1 MGLFELSSWG
11 EGGIKRK
18 SEKKK
23 SKKRRKN
30 FQASPNKEKVNKPG
44 EENIS
49 KSKKKKFDPTI
60 KNISTGNE
68 KITESPKK
76 KKNKQ
81 RKKQLQ
87 QINLTTNNS
96 PTINGKKKKQRKIL
110 SSKISRETLL
120 PIIKKK
126 STFVTVK
133 GPVLDKL
140 ENVNNKAEKLSV
152 KKRKFKKNRRQ
163 NFETEKLEKNELTT
177 SSASKGKKRRKFSP
191 KKETMNFNSPKKMVL
206 EKKKNMVDEKKLMEN
221 KGKNTNKRNRL
232 EIEGE
237 KEQVI
242 TSKKRRKSNKN
253 SGEKNQLSK
262 KIDVNTLKGMLKD
275 KEEEK
280 KKPNWENSSST
291 LRERMIAQLRSSR
304 FRFINET
311 LYNNASFESK
321 KYFKD
326 DPEAFDAYHKGFQQ
340 QVDNWPLNP
349 VDIIIESIKK
359 VPKDFIVADFGCGEA
374 KIAESISQKVH
385 SFDFVAMNDKV
396 TVCDMAHTP
405 LLKNGVNIVVFCLSL
420 MGTNLNDYLLEANRV
435 LKKGGIMKIA
445 EVESRF
451 ENIEDFIKLVTNYG
465 FVNTWSDLSNDL
477 FYFLD
482 FKKEKDIEKG
492 KSKLPAI
499 ELKPCLYKRR

>member
-1 MGLFELSSWG
+1 M
-11 EGGIKRK
+11 
-18 SEKKK
+18 
-23 SKKRRKN
+23 
-30 FQASPNKEKVNKPG
+30 
-44 EENIS
+44 
-49 KSKKKKFDPTI
+49 
-60 KNISTGNE
+60 
-68 KITESPKK
+68 
-76 KKNKQ
+76 
-81 RKKQLQ
+81 
-87 QINLTTNNS
+87 
-96 PTINGKKKKQRKIL
+96 
-110 SSKISRETLL
+110 
-120 PIIKKK
+120 
-126 STFVTVK
+126 
-133 GPVLDKL
+133 
-140 ENVNNKAEKLSV
+140 SV
-152 KKRKFKKNRRQ
+152 KKRKFKRNRRQ
-163 NFETEKLEKNELTT
+163 NLEENELMN
-177 SSASKGKKRRKFSP
+177 SSVSKEKKKKKFSSQ
-191 KKETMNFNSPKKMVL
+191 KETMNFNSPKKMVL
-206 EKKKNMVDEKKLMEN
+206 GKMKNENKKKIMEN
-221 KGKNTNKRNRL
+221 RGKMTNKRNRS

-237 KEQVI
+237 KEEVI
-242 TSKKRRKSNKN
+242 ESKKRRKSKKNKSNALVKN
-253 SGEKNQLSK
+253 SGKKSQLNK
-262 KIDVNTLKGMLKD
+262 KIDVNTLKGMLMD

-280 KKPNWENSSST
+280 NKPNWENSSST

-359 VPKDFIVADFGCGEA
+359 CPKDYIVADFGCGEA
-374 KIAESISQKVH
+374 KIAESVSQKVH

-405 LLKNGVNIVVFCLSL
+405 LLKSGVNIVVFCLSL

-482 FKKEKDIEKG
+482 FKKEKDLEKG